1 MIRHVVLFKL
11 RHGFGDS
18 VASEIFNALKALKH
32 DIPGIIAVSCG
43 ADVSPE
49 GLQRGHTHAFSVDFI
64 NAAARDAYLPHP
76 AHQKVGGMIV
86 ASSEGGVSGITVLD
100 WEM

>member
-18 VASEIFNALKALKH
+18 AAAEIFNALKTLQNE
-32 DIPGIIAVSCG
+32 IPGIIAVSCG
-43 ADVSPE
+43 SDVSPE
-49 GLQRGHTHAFSVDFI
+49 GLQRGNTHAFTVDFT

-86 ASSEGGVSGITVLD
+86 ASSEGGVEGVTVLD